1 MQATYLLAAAAT
13 AFIGAS
19 PFFISPS
26 SMRSMLMKQADGLA
40 GLQRPG
46 SGDNI
51 DEPELNCLEHDTP

>member
-1 MQATYLLAAAAT
+1 LQATYLLAAAAT

-19 PFFISPS
+19 PFSISPS

-46 SGDNI
+46 SGDNN
-51 DEPELNCLEHDTP
+51 DEPELDFLQHDSP